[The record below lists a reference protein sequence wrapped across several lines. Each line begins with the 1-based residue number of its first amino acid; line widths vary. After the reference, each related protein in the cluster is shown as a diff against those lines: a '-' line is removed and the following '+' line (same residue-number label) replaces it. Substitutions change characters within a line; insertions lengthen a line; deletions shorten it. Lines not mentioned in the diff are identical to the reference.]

1 MKCNGALQ
9 GQSADWLIIIKA
21 ARRLLH
27 WDSCLHCATF
37 YGHAAGCGLEVLFLT
52 VCRDSLCLSNE
63 LRFWLFLARPSGKGT
78 VQCVGKG
85 GNVTVWQ
92 ACQTPSSFFHWEKLS
107 GLWKKKHTNKSWC
120 VFFFLSV
127 KAISVEWSYQC
138 CSSNPHLFQSTYC
151 LQFSFFSRGCTFHTS
166 HL

>member
-1 MKCNGALQ
+1 MCDTAEKTRLKQTDNFFSPLIENKHVACKLRRLRKPGAPRPSGRRMKYSGALQ
-9 GQSADWLIIIKA
+9 GQSAYWLIIVKA

-63 LRFWLFLARPSGKGT
+63 LRFWLSLARASGKGT

-92 ACQTPSSFFHWEKLS
+92 ACQTPSSFFHREKLS
-107 GLWKKKHTNKSWC
+107 GLCFVC
-120 VFFFLSV
+120 VCFFL
-127 KAISVEWSYQC
+127 
-138 CSSNPHLFQSTYC
+138 
-151 LQFSFFSRGCTFHTS
+151 
-166 HL
+166 

>member
-1 MKCNGALQ
+1 MQRKMRLKQTDNFFSPLIENKHVACKLRRLRKPGAPRPSGQRMKYSGALQ

-27 WDSCLHCATF
+27 WDSCLYCATF
-37 YGHAAGCGLEVLFLT
+37 YGHAAGYGLEVLFLT

-85 GNVTVWQ
+85 RNVTVWQ
-92 ACQTPSSFFHWEKLS
+92 ACQTPFQLFPLRKAFRA
-107 GLWKKKHTNKSWC
+107 
-120 VFFFLSV
+120 VFCL
-127 KAISVEWSYQC
+127 C
-138 CSSNPHLFQSTYC
+138 LF
-151 LQFSFFSRGCTFHTS
+151 
-166 HL
+166 